1 MAHMGR
7 HISDSGKIFNPAGD
21 LEDFSKLTDQQLQEE
36 LQKANEAYTRIL
48 WRVDFGGSWTSR
60 KNLTGPPATGSSI
73 SGVSWLIAGVKR
85 LRLDLHSQIISR
97 PQTMQV
103 KFL

>member
-48 WRVDFGGSWTSR
+48 WRVVDFEKEPYRSARDRLFNIRRELVNRWR
-60 KNLTGPPATGSSI
+60 KKA
-73 SGVSWLIAGVKR
+73 
-85 LRLDLHSQIISR
+85 
-97 PQTMQV
+97 
-103 KFL
+103 